1 MVKKEEHAEAEKEF
15 KEGMTQYQA
24 GYYARGLTH
33 IQKAAELD
41 AQNATY
47 LSYTALL
54 VALAHRNYEAAE
66 QLGHAALRM
75 KRNEPQLYL
84 NLADIYLKAGQKED
98 AVETLQVGLT
108 YTKQDV
114 KLKRALRKLGIRR
127 PPVIP
132 FLERK
137 HFLNRYLGRARH
149 KLLTALGKE

>member
-1 MVKKEEHAEAEKEF
+1 MVKKEVAAEAEKEF
-15 KEGMTQYQA
+15 KEGLMQYEA

-41 AQNATY
+41 AQNPTY

-54 VALAHRNYEAAE
+54 VALAHKNYEAAE

-75 KRNEPQLYL
+75 KRNDAQLYL
-84 NLADIYLKAGQKED
+84 NLAEIYIKAGSKAD
-98 AVETLQVGLT
+98 AVEALEVGLT

-114 KLKRALRKLGIRR
+114 RLRRALRKLGIRR

-137 HFLNRYLGRARH
+137 HFLNRYLGKARH
-149 KLLTALGKE
+149 KILVMLGKE

>member
-41 AQNATY
+41 AQNPTY

-54 VALAHRNYEAAE
+54 VALAHKNYEAAE

-75 KRNEPQLYL
+75 KRNETQMYL
-84 NLADIYLKAGQKED
+84 NLAEIYLKAGEKEE

-149 KLLTALGKE
+149 RILQALGKE